1 VLRRAVPCCGVLHHD
16 VQAAVKA
23 RGWNFCR
30 IDGSVVRAEAQQ
42 AETYRTTGC
51 VAGCCAV
58 QAAVKAR
65 GWNFCRI
72 DGSVV
77 KAEARQAEVER
88 FQTAP
93 GGTRGIPV
101 FLLTTQVSHV
111 GHREGHVDG

>member
-1 VLRRAVPCCGVLHHD
+1 MMYYNCCVKLCCVVVCFTMLCPAAPCC
-16 VQAAVKA
+16 AM
-23 RGWNFCR
+23 
-30 IDGSVVRAEAQQ
+30 
-42 AETYRTTGC
+42 
-51 VAGCCAV
+51 

-101 FLLTTQVSHV
+101 FLLTTQVSNL
-111 GHREGHVDG
+111 GQREGHLDC

>member
-1 VLRRAVPCCGVLHHD
+1 M
-16 VQAAVKA
+16 
-23 RGWNFCR
+23 
-30 IDGSVVRAEAQQ
+30 
-42 AETYRTTGC
+42 
-51 VAGCCAV
+51 

-101 FLLTTQVSHV
+101 FLLTTQVGCLGHKSRSDIRCCEGCAFSHPRHCYPSV
-111 GHREGHVDG
+111 PAPLVTLPHDMLRPVTHMEG